1 MKRIEPVSTD
11 DQATR
16 ATGAPSLT
24 PRGTARRRLTKAGLG
39 AASVLWTLDSKAQMR
54 TMVCVSPS
62 GALSGGL
69 SSSYVGKAPACD
81 GKSPGYW
88 KNHAGWPCPIDRG
101 FKEVFNCGSR
111 TIDTYG
117 KKTLLEILKGCDFDQ
132 YNLGMHLV
140 ATYLNVLSGR
150 IGYLSV
156 ATLQQMWNELQSP
169 GYYTPAKGVFWSAE
183 QTKRYLEATHD

>member
-16 ATGAPSLT
+16 TTGAPPLT
-24 PRGTARRRLTKAGLG
+24 PRGTARRRLTKAGVG
-39 AASVLWTLDSKAQMR
+39 AASVLWTLDSRASMR

-69 SSSYVGKAPACD
+69 SSNYADKPTACN

-88 KNHAGWPCPIDRG
+88 KNHGGWPSASNTA
-101 FKEVFNCGSR
+101 FSEVFSCGSR
-111 TIDTYG
+111 YAGTYG
-117 KKTLLEILKGCDFDQ
+117 KKTLLDILRGCDFDK

-150 IGYLSV
+150 IGFLSV
-156 ATLQQMWNELQSP
+156 ATLQQMWRELQSP
-169 GYYTPAKGVFWSAE
+169 GYYQPAKGVFWNAE
-183 QTKRYLEATHD
+183 LTKKYLEATHD